1 MMPDFKETNI
11 FSPETL
17 QKVIDYME
25 ENLLKELTPGII
37 ASHFFVNVSSLSVL
51 FKTVCQMTMM
61 EYIRNRRLTLA
72 AQELSTSNTPVIEL
86 AYKYGYETPEAFT
99 KAFSRFHGFPPSF
112 VRRGFQTA
120 NRFLPL
126 QVRVELPG

>member
-1 MMPDFKETNI
+1 MTPDFKETNI

-51 FKTVCQMTMM
+51 FKTV
-61 EYIRNRRLTLA
+61 Y
-72 AQELSTSNTPVIEL
+72 P
-86 AYKYGYETPEAFT
+86 K
-99 KAFSRFHGFPPSF
+99 
-112 VRRGFQTA
+112 QTA
-120 NRFLPL
+120 YPCGTGTVYVKYSRYRAGL
-126 QVRVELPG
+126 

>member
-1 MMPDFKETNI
+1 MTPDFKETNI

-72 AQELSTSNTPVIEL
+72 AQELSTSNTPEIGRAHV
-86 AYKYGYETPEAFT
+86 
-99 KAFSRFHGFPPSF
+99 
-112 VRRGFQTA
+112 
-120 NRFLPL
+120 
-126 QVRVELPG
+126 